1 MHITATEVGQMNV
14 KMMTIFGAVIGS
26 MLVWAGSAAAEERF
40 TDLQHAKWAEDSIN
54 YMAKRGT
61 VAGYCNGKFIPE
73 RYVTRARNFHGTGA
87 WL

>member
-1 MHITATEVGQMNV
+1 MGHRKRLFIMHITAREVEQMNL

-40 TDLQHAKWAEDSIN
+40 TDLQHAKWAKDSIN

-61 VAGYCNGKFIPE
+61 VADMAMGSLCPRGM
-73 RYVTRARNFHGTGA
+73 
-87 WL
+87 